1 MTLDEQISWLD
12 DGSPAIPRLG
22 LPAYSWEAEALHGVS
37 WNGVATVFPQ
47 ARCPPAG
54 ATVVVAPTCRA
65 CRPPTKQNIAW
76 GATFDEGL
84 VAEIGAAIAVEARA
98 KWLEG
103 LAPDGSSAEFAGLSF
118 M

>member
-1 MTLDEQISWLD
+1 MDVQLVSAMTLDEQISWLD

-47 ARCPPAG
+47 
-54 ATVVVAPTCRA
+54 
-65 CRPPTKQNIAW
+65 NIAW
-76 GATFDEGL
+76 GATFDVGL
-84 VAEIGAAIAVEARA
+84 VTEIGAAIAVEARA
-98 KWLEG
+98 KWLDG
-103 LAPDGSSAEFAGLSF
+103 LAPDGSSSEFAGLSF

>member
-1 MTLDEQISWLD
+1 MLVSSMSLSEQISWLD
-12 DGSPAIPRLG
+12 DASPAIPRLG

-47 ARCPPAG
+47 
-54 ATVVVAPTCRA
+54 
-65 CRPPTKQNIAW
+65 NIAW
-76 GATFDEGL
+76 GASFDVPL
-84 VAEIGAAIAVEARA
+84 VSAIGEAVAVEARA

-103 LAPDGSSAEFAGLSF
+103 LAPDGSSQEFAGLSF

>member
-1 MTLDEQISWLD
+1 MAVLQ
-12 DGSPAIPRLG
+12 SPAWASRPIRGRRRPCT
-22 LPAYSWEAEALHGVS
+22 A
-37 WNGVATVFPQ
+37 
-47 ARCPPAG
+47 CPGTASQLYFLRQDVHRREQLWSSPH
-54 ATVVVAPTCRA
+54 TRQT
-65 CRPPTKQNIAW
+65 CRPPTEQNIAW